1 MYTETGA
8 LLQHAA
14 GVEKS
19 KQESGEK
26 TLREGG
32 TGHSDGDG
40 DVTERYS
47 ATAILAI
54 LAILARQRS
63 RTAKQRVC
71 ERATT
76 RASAR

>member
-54 LAILARQRS
+54 LARQRS